1 MASPYQKKLYEEH
14 KDLFMLIIRLGNKV
28 AIKNQLKI
36 LALKLGLYND
46 TKHFDEVITELKENN
61 LIEFYNNNSNYRNSK
76 TYLIIVLNP
85 VLSWVHK
92 ELKQKGISINK
103 SKVDT
108 DKDISDRADKSM
120 FRIEYAINF
129 LRDKEVN
136 STDELFAML
145 EADSSVLFTER
156 RGLEYFNSFVKHYHK
171 QLYLDKKE
179 CESMA
184 RELHNVN
191 KKQKQSV
198 PSRLGKGKAYKEEK
212 DKDIY
217 VDYSIEKETP
227 DNLKEIYTP
236 DNDSS
241 FNDRNLDEIDNKK
254 KFDNN
259 FNSFL
264 ERGCWLRLDN
274 VKNIKKPEFKET
286 TKNAYFTLYILDINR
301 KLNYIKVAEKTSK
314 AYLMLKYLLEDGHY
328 YRDKA
333 MCKNCK
339 KNINNKNYEYIQR
352 LSSISIP
359 VSDYNDID
367 TVKRAFFYC
376 DPSDKNNN
384 DYKSCTDNKIRL
396 RRKIYMNVVALTWN
410 EKDKD
415 TLLTDCNYK
424 KGKSYF
430 SDGTTKLT
438 EFQRECKYKWKLD
451 DNDLKKIKLKVY
463 DYNLDRNYLGGK
475 SAENITRKNKKASL
489 KKVIKEEIKETA
501 GAEGVTLDKETIEK
515 MTDVMVAKILEK
527 IEL

>member
-1 MASPYQKKLYEEH
+1 MASPYQEKLYKKH
-14 KDLFMLIIRLGNKV
+14 KDLFMLIMRLGNKV
-28 AIKNQLKI
+28 AIKNQLKV
-36 LALKLGLYND
+36 LCLKLGLYND
-46 TKHFDEVITELKENN
+46 TEHFNDAITELEENG
-61 LIEFYNNNSNYRNSK
+61 LIEFYGNNSNYRNSK

-85 VLSWVHK
+85 VLGWVYK
-92 ELKQKGISINK
+92 ELKQKRVSINK

-108 DKDISDRADKSM
+108 EKDISDRVDKSM

-156 RGLEYFNSFVKHYHK
+156 RGLEYFDSFVRHYQK

-184 RELHNVN
+184 RELHKVN

-198 PSRLGKGKAYKEEK
+198 PSRLGKGKVYKEEK

-217 VDYSIEKETP
+217 VYYITEKETP

-236 DNDSS
+236 DNDS
-241 FNDRNLDEIDNKK
+241 FDNRNADIIDNKK

-274 VKNIKKPEFKET
+274 TKDIKTELKET

-314 AYLMLKYLLEDGHY
+314 AYLMLKYLLENGHD
-328 YRDKA
+328 YRDRN
-333 MCKNCK
+333 MCKNCN
-339 KNINNKNYEYIQR
+339 KNINNDNYEYIQR
-352 LSSISIP
+352 LSSIDIP
-359 VSDYNDID
+359 VKDYNDIA
-367 TVKRAFFYC
+367 TVKRAYFYC
-376 DPSDKNNN
+376 DPSDKDNH
-384 DYKSCTDNKIRL
+384 DYKYCRDNRFHL
-396 RRKIYMNVVALTWN
+396 FRKIYLNVVVLTWN
-410 EKDKD
+410 EKDKH

-424 KGKSYF
+424 KGKNYF
-430 SDGTTKLT
+430 NDGTTKLS
-438 EFQRECKYKWKLD
+438 EFQRECKYKWDLT
-451 DNDLKKIKLKVY
+451 DNDLKKIRLKVY

-489 KKVIKEEIKETA
+489 KKTIKEEIKET
-501 GAEGVTLDKETIEK
+501 GAETGLTLDNETIGK
-515 MTDVMVAKILEK
+515 MADVMVAKILEK
-527 IEL
+527 IEI

>member
-1 MASPYQKKLYEEH
+1 MASPYKKKLYEEH
-14 KDLFMLIIRLGNKV
+14 KDLFMLIMRLGNKV
-28 AIKNQLKI
+28 AIKNQLKV
-36 LALKLGLYND
+36 LCLKLGLYSD
-46 TKHFDEVITELKENN
+46 TKHFDEAITELKENN

-145 EADSSVLFTER
+145 EADSSILFTER
-156 RGLEYFNSFVKHYHK
+156 RGLEYFASFVKHYHK
-171 QLYLDKKE
+171 RLQLDKKE
-179 CESMA
+179 CESMV
-184 RELHNVN
+184 RELSNVN
-191 KKQKQSV
+191 KKQKESV

-212 DKDIY
+212 DKDIHI
-217 VDYSIEKETP
+217 DYKTVKETP
-227 DNLKEIYTP
+227 NNLKEIYTP
-236 DNDSS
+236 DVKDDVS
-241 FNDRNLDEIDNKK
+241 NDRNLDEINNKE
-254 KFDNN
+254 FDNN

-264 ERGCWLRLDN
+264 ERGCWLRLDS
-274 VKNIKKPEFKET
+274 VKDIKNPGFKET
-286 TKNAYFTLYILDINR
+286 TKNTYFTLYILDINR
-301 KLNYIKVAEKTSK
+301 KLNHIKVAEKTSK
-314 AYLMLKYLLEDGHY
+314 AYLMLKNLLEDGHY
-328 YRDKA
+328 YRDKD

-352 LSSISIP
+352 ISSISIP
-359 VSDYNDID
+359 VSDYNDIA

-376 DPSDKNNN
+376 DPNDKNNN

-396 RRKIYMNVVALTWN
+396 RRKVYMNVVVLTWN
-410 EKDKD
+410 EKDKN
-415 TLLTDCNYK
+415 TLLTDCNYE

-438 EFQRECKYKWKLD
+438 EFQKECKYKWKLH
-451 DNDLKKIKLKVY
+451 DNDLKKIRLKVY

-489 KKVIKEEIKETA
+489 KKTIKEEIKET
-501 GAEGVTLDKETIEK
+501 GVSLEKETIEK
-515 MTDVMVAKILEK
+515 MADVMVAKILEK

>member
-14 KDLFMLIIRLGNKV
+14 KDLFMLIMRLGNKV
-28 AIKNQLKI
+28 AIKNQLKV

-46 TKHFDEVITELKENN
+46 TEHFDNAIKKLKENH

-76 TYLIIVLNP
+76 TYLIIVVSP
-85 VLSWVHK
+85 VLGWVHQ
-92 ELKQKGISINK
+92 ELKQKGIPINK
-103 SKVDT
+103 SKVET
-108 DKDISDRADKSM
+108 DKDKGISDRVDKSM

-156 RGLEYFNSFVKHYHK
+156 RGLEYYSSFVHHYQK
-171 QLYLDKKE
+171 QLWLDKKE

-217 VDYSIEKETP
+217 VDYNVEKETP

-236 DNDSS
+236 DDISS
-241 FNDRNLDEIDNKK
+241 NDRNLDEINKK

-264 ERGCWLRLDN
+264 ERGCWLRLDS

-286 TKNAYFTLYILDINR
+286 TKNTYFTLYILDINR
-301 KLNYIKVAEKTSK
+301 KLNHIKVAEKTSK
-314 AYLMLKYLLEDGHY
+314 AYLMLKNFLEEGHD
-328 YRDKA
+328 YRDKN

-352 LSSISIP
+352 ISSISIP
-359 VSDYNDID
+359 VSDYNDIA

-376 DPSDKNNN
+376 DPNDKNNN

-396 RRKIYMNVVALTWN
+396 RRKVYMNVVVLTWN
-410 EKDKD
+410 EKDKN
-415 TLLTDCNYK
+415 TLLTDCNYE

-438 EFQRECKYKWKLD
+438 EFQKECKYKWKLH
-451 DNDLKKIKLKVY
+451 DNDLKKIRLKVY

-489 KKVIKEEIKETA
+489 KKTIKEEIKET
-501 GAEGVTLDKETIEK
+501 GAETGVSLEKETIEK
-515 MTDVMVAKILEK
+515 MADVMVAKILEK
-527 IEL
+527 IEI